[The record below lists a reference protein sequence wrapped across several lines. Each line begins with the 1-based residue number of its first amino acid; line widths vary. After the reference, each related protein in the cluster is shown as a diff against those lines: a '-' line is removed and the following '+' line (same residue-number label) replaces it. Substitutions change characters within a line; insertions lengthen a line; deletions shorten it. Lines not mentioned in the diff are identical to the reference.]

1 MTVNIHYL
9 THDDL
14 IPDNGLIAKR
24 LLPWPSL
31 NAPFEG
37 SWCIVRP
44 GAASGAH
51 GHHEYEIWVAMTGTA
66 AIITDDGRV
75 PFTAGDIAYFQPQQR
90 HQVVNVGDAEFQM
103 YAVWWDAEMTERFA
117 ARHREGAA

>member
-1 MTVNIHYL
+1 MTIDIRHL
-9 THDDL
+9 TSGDL
-14 IPDNGLIAKR
+14 TPDNGLIAKR

-37 SWCIVRP
+37 SWCVVPP

-51 GHHEYEIWVAMTGTA
+51 GHHEHEIWVAMTGTA
-66 AIITDDGRV
+66 EIVTDDGRV
-75 PFTAGDIAYFQPQQR
+75 PFTAGDVVYFPPRQR
-90 HQVVNVGDAEFQM
+90 HQVVNDGHAEFRM

-117 ARHREGAA
+117 AQDREGAA